1 MPTATAAGFGS
12 PNTLRLA
19 KRFFWKEC
27 RRIGVLAALML
38 VFATLTMLFVHST
51 ASRRIDVDGSLIV
64 IAVGAGMMLAVAAA
78 ATLFSVEKEEGT
90 AELLERLPR
99 NITAM
104 TLGKL
109 GAAAI
114 IVPLCTVAL
123 LLLALTIAG
132 ESPPPQRILDEALP
146 QVSLFLLEAFVWS
159 LVASLACANPLIAAV
174 LGIALASVSV
184 QLGIF
189 ITNPEARGY
198 APDILAAAMP
208 ARVAL
213 AGVGALVAGWL
224 VSRWP
229 TPPRVRHRSEAN
241 IDEPRRRYLRW
252 PRQRMGLFGR
262 LVWQTLR
269 QSWTTTVVATLLGL
283 FLTFM
288 SILIPQG
295 LFEIDHDWGF
305 VIGFGL
311 LFAPA
316 MLGAVVFRADQRRDA
331 YRFLA
336 EHAGRPRMLWL
347 ARNTAGLAM
356 LGAFLLLL
364 AAVVAGVWWYMTANY
379 PGRINF
385 DWQDRSS
392 AGVQSLRVVQ
402 GFGLFRQIAL
412 IAGAAVLTAYA
423 FGQFFS
429 LALRSDVLAAM
440 LALIAS
446 TAVLA
451 WACVV
456 GAWGLPPM
464 AFLLPLA
471 IGALLASLLR
481 VRSWMFDRRGLWR
494 WAAPIAVLA
503 APLAWLAWAT
513 PLERLRQVDVP
524 TPHIRSGNL
533 VIMYQKEQLTDE
545 PLQVGTW
552 QFTIGTRFEE
562 LVSQAQEEMR
572 LGREVAEGY
581 ERLVAKVASQE
592 VVDKDAVG
600 EGKDIISI
608 EPVEG
613 AEGDVTVGDGT
624 PVLVSRITN
633 GRFDGENFDEFIR
646 LSRIKCRLA
655 PTPLGSRS
663 PTDVLVAAA
672 LIDGQGDEEPLA
684 LDQRLERL
692 LACRRISI
700 QEANFGPLRNQYYSG
715 YLANEFVEWAT
726 VEGQTSSRLAKA
738 IRGLRETETMMVG
751 PIGFLM
757 NHRLE
762 AQTMLAGELSWLQQ
776 LEEIREPRADEWL
789 AFLSHEAFRFERQRA
804 LKALDLLAAYDAA
817 FLGEGMRAL
826 MSDKPSRNWLQF
838 YSIDDAQL
846 VGALEPDVRRR
857 GAYYFGDLATLASAH
872 SSSLASMVF
881 NNRQKLPEA
890 LRNWMAGVAW
900 RRAER
905 VRLALIAYRLENDDY
920 PESLESLV
928 GVFLGSEEI
937 RDPYTGEP
945 FGWKR
950 EGFEFPVRPFN
961 EEPAEFVK
969 SAAPIGTPVLWCGG
983 SALAVPTK
991 IGARVGKRDEGDET
1005 PDNRPTET
1013 VITLQPV
1020 EEIHFWPMGKFWM
1033 PLPK

>member
-1 MPTATAAGFGS
+1 MPTALAHRG
-12 PNTLRLA
+12 PNTVRLA

-27 RRIGVLAALML
+27 RRIGVLAALMF
-38 VFATLTMLFVHST
+38 VFATLTMLFVNSF
-51 ASRRIDVDGSLIV
+51 ASRRLDVDSLLTV

-78 ATLFSVEKEEGT
+78 ATIFSVEKEEGT

-99 NITAM
+99 NAAAM

-109 GAAAI
+109 ASAAI
-114 IVPLCTVAL
+114 VVPLCTVAL
-123 LLLALTIAG
+123 LMLAWTMGSEA
-132 ESPPPQRILDEALP
+132 PPPQRIINEALP

-174 LGIALASVSV
+174 LGIALASASV
-184 QLGIF
+184 QLGI
-189 ITNPEARGY
+189 IIANPSSRGFTT
-198 APDILAAAMP
+198 DGLNAAAP
-208 ARVAL
+208 ARLAL
-213 AGVGALVAGWL
+213 AGIGALVAGWL
-224 VSRWP
+224 VTRWP
-229 TPPRVRHRSEAN
+229 TPPRRR
-241 IDEPRRRYLRW
+241 PRAVAADLDTPSRKWLRW
-252 PRQRMGLFGR
+252 PQLRLGLFAR
-262 LVWQTLR
+262 LFWQTVR
-269 QSWTTTVVATLLGL
+269 QSWATAIVATLLGL

-316 MLGAVVFRADQRRDA
+316 MMGAVVFRADQRRDA

-347 ARNTAGLAM
+347 ARNTAGIAM
-356 LGAFLLLL
+356 LAAFLLLL
-364 AAVVAGVWWYMTANY
+364 AAVVAGVWWYLAANY

-392 AGVQSLRVVQ
+392 AGIESLRVMQ
-402 GFGLFRQIAL
+402 GFGLLRQIAL
-412 IAGAAVLTAYA
+412 VAGAAVLIAYA

-471 IGALLASLLR
+471 IGALIASLLR
-481 VRSWMFDRRGLWR
+481 VRDWMFDRRGVWR
-494 WAAPIAVLA
+494 WAPPILVLT
-503 APLAWLAWAT
+503 APLAWFAWAT

-545 PLQVGTW
+545 PLQVGSWNVTS
-552 QFTIGTRFEE
+552 GTRFDE
-562 LVSQAQEEMR
+562 LVSQTQEELR
-572 LGREVAEGY
+572 LGREVADAY
-581 ERLVAKVASQE
+581 ERLETKVVSYEVINSEAASADE
-592 VVDKDAVG
+592 TVFSV
-600 EGKDIISI
+600 
-608 EPVEG
+608 
-613 AEGDVTVGDGT
+613 GDVDPSEGT
-624 PVLVSRITN
+624 RVSVARLAN
-633 GRFDGENFDEFIR
+633 GRFEGEAFDEFIR

-655 PTPLGSRS
+655 PSPAGSRS
-663 PTDVLVAAA
+663 HTAALQAAA
-672 LIDGQGDEEPLA
+672 LIDWPDDKAPFL
-684 LDQRLERL
+684 LDRRMECL
-692 LACRRISI
+692 LASRRISI
-700 QEANFGPLRNQYYSG
+700 QGANSGSLRDQYYSG
-715 YLANEFVEWAT
+715 YLAEEFVEWAT
-726 VEGQTSSRLAKA
+726 AEGQTATRLAKA
-738 IRGLRETETMMVG
+738 IWGLRETETMMVG

-757 NHRLE
+757 NDRLE
-762 AQTMLAGELSWLQQ
+762 AQMMLSGELSWLQQ
-776 LEEIREPRADEWL
+776 LEQIREPQADEWL
-789 AFLSHEAFRFERQRA
+789 AFLSHEAFGFEQQRA

-826 MSDKPSRNWLQF
+826 MSNKPSRHWLQY

-846 VGALEPDVRRR
+846 VAALEPDVPRR
-857 GAYYFGDLATLASAH
+857 GAYYFDDLATLASAR

-881 NNRQKLPEA
+881 DHRRELPEA

-905 VRLALIAYRLENDDY
+905 VRLALIAYRLENDEY
-920 PESLESLV
+920 PTSLDALV

-945 FGWKR
+945 FGWATK
-950 EGFEFPVRPFN
+950 GFELPVSYFN

-969 SAAPIGTPVLWCGG
+969 SSAPIGTPMLWCGG

-991 IGARVGKRDEGDET
+991 IGRGGKRDEGDET
-1005 PDNRPTET
+1005 PANRPTET
-1013 VITLQPV
+1013 VMYLQPS